1 VEPLNAQE
9 LSLFIRA
16 AWSAA
21 MSDNGAIWELAN
33 NELKAAL
40 AEVDESVRAEAY
52 EIARSQS

>member
-1 VEPLNAQE
+1 MNAQE